1 MKRLLGLL
9 AAFALFVLGVES
21 LQVLSAW
28 WDAGRPTPGVEIWI
42 AGAALVVVAY
52 AWWRHSIFNC
62 ERGQC
67 LLPEEERNPA
77 SGSGKN

>member
-1 MKRLLGLL
+1 
-9 AAFALFVLGVES
+9 
-21 LQVLSAW
+21 
-28 WDAGRPTPGVEIWI
+28 
-42 AGAALVVVAY
+42 VVAY

-77 SGSGKN
+77 SGSSKS